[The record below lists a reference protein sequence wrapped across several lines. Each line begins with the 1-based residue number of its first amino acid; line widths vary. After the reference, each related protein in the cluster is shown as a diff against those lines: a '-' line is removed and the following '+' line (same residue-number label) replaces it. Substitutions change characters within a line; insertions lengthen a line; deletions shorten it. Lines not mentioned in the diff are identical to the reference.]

1 MSNNFSFASARYT
14 PEGVASLAAFFRRIP
29 ELSPEQRNTAA
40 RAILRANK
48 SEDDTRATCKDG
60 GLDSL
65 YIDLHGLGEAQGD
78 EAKQISHLQ
87 DRTMRDVL
95 DAVCFHSPSLSTLT
109 VA

>member
-1 MSNNFSFASARYT
+1 MSNNSSPVSARYT
-14 PEGVASLAAFFRRIP
+14 PEGIASLAALFRRIP

-60 GLDSL
+60 GLDLL

-95 DAVCFHSPSLSTLT
+95 DAVCFRSPLSTLT